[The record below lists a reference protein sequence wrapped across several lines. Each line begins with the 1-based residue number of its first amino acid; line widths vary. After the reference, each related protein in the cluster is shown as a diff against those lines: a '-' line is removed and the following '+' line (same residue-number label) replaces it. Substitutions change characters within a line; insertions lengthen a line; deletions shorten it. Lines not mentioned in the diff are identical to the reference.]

1 MNQKRMNDNSNGEE
15 FSGDDS
21 GCEDDSS
28 DEESHPPDKESQD
41 DNHVETASHEN
52 DFSVKTQRVATRTT
66 GLSHFILN
74 RPLHHTIGRPHHL
87 LSFSYRLFNFF
98 DRQHTPLALVV
109 SGHYVSGSFSS
120 FLNAT
125 IS

>member
-1 MNQKRMNDNSNGEE
+1 MIRVVRMIRVMRSLTRLTK
-15 FSGDDS
+15 SR
-21 GCEDDSS
+21 
-28 DEESHPPDKESQD
+28 KMSQVG

-52 DFSVKTQRVATRTT
+52 DFSVKTQRVATRT

-109 SGHYVSGSFSS
+109 VSGHYVSGSFSS

>member
-1 MNQKRMNDNSNGEE
+1 MAHQGDIPNEHKGVNKPKKDKHSADNSNGEE

-41 DNHVETASHEN
+41 ESGDNHVETASHEN

-66 GLSHFILN
+66 GLSHQ
-74 RPLHHTIGRPHHL
+74 PLHSEPSSTPHN
-87 LSFSYRLFNFF
+87 R
-98 DRQHTPLALVV
+98 T
-109 SGHYVSGSFSS
+109 SS
-120 FLNAT
+120 PSAQL
-125 IS
+125 